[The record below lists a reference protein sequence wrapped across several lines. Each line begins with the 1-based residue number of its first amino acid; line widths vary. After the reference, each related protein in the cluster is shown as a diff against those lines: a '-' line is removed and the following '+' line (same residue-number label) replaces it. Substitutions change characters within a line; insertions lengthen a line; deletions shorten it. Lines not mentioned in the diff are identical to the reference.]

1 MGPVTPSRIVEDIGW
16 FSVVDVSAVGTV
28 RRAAMRL
35 ADKMGYDEQR
45 AGQVGIVATEIATN
59 LVAHASEGAVL
70 LRIVRSADL
79 GGVEVVAFDRGP
91 GIADIADALRDGK
104 SSAGTLGL
112 GLGAIGRLA
121 THWDVHSV
129 VGRGTVLAATL
140 WPAGTN
146 AVGDGTAS
154 GVTRPIPG
162 EEQCGDGWAVRTD
175 DGCLQVMLSDGLGHG
190 PLAALATARA
200 VAAFL
205 DGPRERP
212 AEVLRRLHGL
222 IGNTRGAA
230 IAVADLDVE
239 AGCLLY
245 AGIGN
250 IAGSIVQA
258 DDKRR
263 GLLSQPGIVGPRS
276 GRLREG
282 SYDLAFGAVVVLQ
295 SDGVRERWD
304 AAEYPGLFDRDPVV
318 VAATL
323 LRDEGLRRDDASVV
337 VARSA

>member
-1 MGPVTPSRIVEDIGW
+1 MGPVTAARTVEDIGW

-59 LVAHASEGAVL
+59 LVTHASEGAVL
-70 LRIVRSADL
+70 LRIVRTADL

-91 GIADIADALRDGK
+91 GIADLADALRDGQ
-104 SSAGTLGL
+104 SSAGTLGV

-121 THWDVHSV
+121 THWDVHSI

-140 WPAGTN
+140 WPAGTTT
-146 AVGDGTAS
+146 VDDGTAS

-190 PLAALATARA
+190 PLAALATTKA

-205 DGPRERP
+205 DGPRDRP
-212 AEVLRRLHGL
+212 ADVLRRLHGL
-222 IGNTRGAA
+222 IGHTRGAA
-230 IAVADLDVE
+230 IAVADLDVD
-239 AGCLLY
+239 AGRLLY

-250 IAGSIVQA
+250 IAGSIVEA
-258 DDKRR
+258 DKRR
-263 GLLSQPGIVGPRS
+263 GLLSQPGIIGHQIRAV
-276 GRLREG
+276 RE
-282 SYDLAFGAVVVLQ
+282 STYDLAFGAVVVLH

-323 LRDEGLRRDDASVV
+323 LRDEGVRRDDAGVV
-337 VARSA
+337 VARAA